1 MTKFNKNFH
10 FSQIYFVT
18 IIPHLITSTSE
29 TWTKLRKQ
37 ISSIPGLWFVISRC
51 RDFWLKSNLSTEWLV
66 FYFTFSVKTN
76 DMFKEIVN
84 SNRSESGQSGAS
96 GLIFMPQINKNVQP
110 DVLCQVRHA
119 EKWLRPG
126 EHAAS
131 SMPDMPELRTQYRIT
146 SIIQSISW

>member
-1 MTKFNKNFH
+1 
-10 FSQIYFVT
+10 
-18 IIPHLITSTSE
+18 
-29 TWTKLRKQ
+29 
-37 ISSIPGLWFVISRC
+37 
-51 RDFWLKSNLSTEWLV
+51 
-66 FYFTFSVKTN
+66 
-76 DMFKEIVN
+76 MFKEIVN

-131 SMPDMPELRTQYRIT
+131 SMPDMPEIRTQYRIT
-146 SIIQSISW
+146 SIIQYIS